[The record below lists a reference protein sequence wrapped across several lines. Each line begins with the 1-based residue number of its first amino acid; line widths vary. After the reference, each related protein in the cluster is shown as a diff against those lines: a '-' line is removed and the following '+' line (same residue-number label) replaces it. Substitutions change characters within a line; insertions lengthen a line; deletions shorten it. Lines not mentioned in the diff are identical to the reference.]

1 MALED
6 IQIIDNFLDQ
16 QYFDDL
22 SFWCEV
28 HQPWQIATIS
38 GIGDPN
44 MPQEEKDKAM
54 KFWKKYPPHGNL
66 QLVSRHYDV
75 SPDFHI
81 SPDFGR
87 FIPMLTS
94 LKSRVPV
101 RIKVNLITGK
111 DSHIPSPYHYDEN
124 PPEAFGDNCKVAIIH
139 LNTCNGWT
147 NVQHPDLDNF
157 EQKIDT
163 VANRAIIFS
172 NKYPHRGTTCT
183 DKPYRSV
190 INVNYYGDKIE
201 T

>member
-6 IQIIDNFLDQ
+6 VQIIDNFLDKK
-16 QYFDDL
+16 YFDEL
-22 SFWCEV
+22 NHWCEV
-28 HQPWQIATIS
+28 YQPWEISTIS

-44 MPQEEKDKAM
+44 MPDSEKKRYIEYFKDL
-54 KFWKKYPPHGNL
+54 PPDANL
-66 QLVSRHYDV
+66 QFVANHYSV
-75 SPDFHI
+75 SPEFHI
-81 SPDFGR
+81 SQHFNR
-87 FIPMLTS
+87 FIPMLFA

-101 RIKVNLITGK
+101 RIKVNLNCAKGK
-111 DSHIPSPYHYDEN
+111 HIPAPYHHDEN
-124 PPEAFGDNCKVAIIH
+124 PPEAYGDNCMVAIIH

-172 NKYPHRGTTCT
+172 NKYPHRGATCT

-201 T
+201 A